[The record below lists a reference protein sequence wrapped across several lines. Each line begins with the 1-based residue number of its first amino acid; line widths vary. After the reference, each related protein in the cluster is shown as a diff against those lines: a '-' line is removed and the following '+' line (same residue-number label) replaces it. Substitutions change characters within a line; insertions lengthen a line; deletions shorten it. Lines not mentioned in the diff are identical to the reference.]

1 MPLWPSSE
9 LAITPLAGVGPLT
22 SNSSLP
28 SPPTI
33 VVVKFGLV
41 PWTFVYCSMIGSIN
55 ATASGLA
62 MRDFGHA
69 AGMASALIGI
79 FLYGGGTLASLAM
92 GSFVTPATPLPLTG
106 LMAVFGLCGVVTYL
120 LFRPRPAG

>member
-1 MPLWPSSE
+1 
-9 LAITPLAGVGPLT
+9 
-22 SNSSLP
+22 
-28 SPPTI
+28 
-33 VVVKFGLV
+33 
-41 PWTFVYCSMIGSIN
+41 
-55 ATASGLA
+55 

-106 LMAVFGLCGVVTYL
+106 LMAIFGLCGVVTYL
-120 LFRPRPAG
+120 LFRPRQPG

>member
-1 MPLWPSSE
+1 
-9 LAITPLAGVGPLT
+9 
-22 SNSSLP
+22 
-28 SPPTI
+28 
-33 VVVKFGLV
+33 
-41 PWTFVYCSMIGSIN
+41 
-55 ATASGLA
+55 
-62 MRDFGHA
+62 
-69 AGMASALIGI
+69 LIGI